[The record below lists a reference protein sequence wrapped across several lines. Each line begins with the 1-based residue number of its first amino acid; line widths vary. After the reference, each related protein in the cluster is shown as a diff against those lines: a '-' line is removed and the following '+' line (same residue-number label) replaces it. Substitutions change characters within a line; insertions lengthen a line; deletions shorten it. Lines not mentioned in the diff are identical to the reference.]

1 MEEVATIHHT
11 NGVIKFR
18 RMIPLDNRDTLLRKA
33 EALDPIRRRCRFL
46 RARSTGTL
54 SVC

>member
-33 EALDPIRRRCRFL
+33 EALDPRRRCRFL
-46 RARSTGTL
+46 RARSTWTL